1 MAIERIVNN
10 FYLRNLFGLLVYVSP
25 TLLQNIARH
34 QQVGTAYIIKYACGH
49 IAFFMFFVFH
59 SRVLYERI
67 FLKKKYVLYVIL
79 FFVTIFIWRESTSYL
94 IWLVTRPPDETV
106 YQIDELKNSNWVY
119 WLFIYWAD
127 FVYSWIAL
135 GVYLAFK
142 YFREW
147 TRLLQVENVQKEL
160 ELKQLNEQ
168 LNPHFLFN
176 ALNNIYS
183 YTLRGSGTGKEL
195 ILKLSEL
202 MRYILDSSKHD
213 TVLLEH
219 EISFIEHYIAFEKER
234 LGERCE
240 LQYTKNITATGFSIV
255 PLILFNFIE
264 NAFKYGT
271 ASIQKSDIYIDIRA
285 DEQSLK
291 LMVSNSVFAYE
302 DNSTKTGLE
311 NAYRRLTLLYPD
323 AHALDTVQ
331 DEDSYTVMLEIRN
344 KNEA

>member
-1 MAIERIVNN
+1 MIERIVNN
-10 FYLRNLFGLLVYVSP
+10 FYLRNLFALLVYISP
-25 TLLQNIARH
+25 TLLQNIANY
-34 QQVGTAYIIKYACGH
+34 QVVGTAYIVKYACGH

-59 SRVLYERI
+59 SRVLYEKI
-67 FLKKKYVLYVIL
+67 FLKRKFILYVIL
-79 FFVTIFIWRESTSYL
+79 FFLTMFIWRESTSYL
-94 IWLVTRPPDETV
+94 IWLVTRQPGETI
-106 YQIDELKNSNWVY
+106 YYIEELKNSNWVY

-135 GVYLAFK
+135 GVYLAFR
-142 YFREW
+142 YFREL
-147 TRLLQVENVQKEL
+147 TRLLQVENVKKEL

-183 YTLRGSGTGKEL
+183 HILRGSVASKEL

-202 MRYILDSSKHD
+202 MRYILNSSKHD
-213 TVLLEH
+213 TVSLH
-219 EISFIEHYIAFEKER
+219 SEISFIEHYIAFEKER

-240 LQYTKNITATGFSIV
+240 LHYTKNISSSGFNIV
-255 PLILFNFIE
+255 PLILFTYIE

-271 ASIQKSDIYIDIRA
+271 ASIHKSDIYIDIRA

-291 LMVSNSVFAYE
+291 LRVSNAVFVYE
-302 DNSTKTGLE
+302 NNSPKTGLD
-311 NAYRRLTLLYPD
+311 NASRRLAILYPD
-323 AHALDTVQ
+323 AHTLHTIQ
-331 DEDSYTVMLEIRN
+331 DEGSYTVMLEIQN